1 LPKIWSGGHWNPV
14 DKVARGTPLI
24 LSESEWKKRALKH
37 SNIEQVYF
45 SLTLVTANL
54 LLFLKLMEDGPLR
67 DFNTLSNS
75 LILFFLGI
83 GLILLVRCFMGLIH
97 ISRNRPLPGVYE
109 GGIEV
114 RWGRF
119 VPYGEVQGTRRIR
132 TLLGKET
139 LQLLLKPVGKR
150 IGLKW
155 LITGDV
161 ECDQVER
168 FIQGPKA
175 GHVGPPRLVVYP
187 RDKFEGE

>member
-1 LPKIWSGGHWNPV
+1 MPKIWSGGHWNPV

-97 ISRNRPLPGVYE
+97 ISRKRPLPGVYE

-114 RWGRF
+114 SWGRF
-119 VPYGEVQGTRRIR
+119 VPFGDISGTRRRR
-132 TLLGKET
+132 TLFGKET
-139 LQLLLKPVGKR
+139 LQLLLRPVGKV
-150 IGLKW
+150 IDLKW
-155 LITGDV
+155 LISGSEECEKVEWLIHDLGD
-161 ECDQVER
+161 R
-168 FIQGPKA
+168 RS
-175 GHVGPPRLVVYP
+175 GPPRLVVYP
-187 RDKFEGE
+187 HEGPEG